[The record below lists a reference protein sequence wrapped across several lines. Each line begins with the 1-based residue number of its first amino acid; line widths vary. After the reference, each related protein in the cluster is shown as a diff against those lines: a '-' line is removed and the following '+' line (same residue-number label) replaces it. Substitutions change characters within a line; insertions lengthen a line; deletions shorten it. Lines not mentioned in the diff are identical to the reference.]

1 MDKIAAWLMTVEK
14 KAEEVYTRVAG
25 YFCTNE
31 KMESFFKSLAKDER
45 WHYEIM
51 STAVEHFRTHSP
63 KVQAISVDMG
73 TREKIDGV
81 FSSISHHLDSQTA
94 SEKLI
99 IEHLASAEFSEW
111 NDIFLYVV
119 NVLKDNI
126 AGFPRIAAMMQ
137 NHLRFIE
144 SFIETNEFGH
154 EILEKVRK
162 VPTVWTENI
171 LIVDDEPMIC
181 DMLKAIMMRGGGGN

>member
-1 MDKIAAWLMTVEK
+1 
-14 KAEEVYTRVAG
+14 
-25 YFCTNE
+25 
-31 KMESFFKSLAKDER
+31 
-45 WHYEIM
+45 
-51 STAVEHFRTHSP
+51 
-63 KVQAISVDMG
+63 
-73 TREKIDGV
+73 
-81 FSSISHHLDSQTA
+81 
-94 SEKLI
+94 
-99 IEHLASAEFSEW
+99 
-111 NDIFLYVV
+111 
-119 NVLKDNI
+119 VLKDNI